1 MRNAL
6 LIIGDGLTAVAQ
18 SIHSRDAF
26 GYRASANRT
35 RTKIGKFA
43 TGYLTSLRE
52 SNTIGYRAKVELYH
66 TAKAVQAGIDSL
78 ANE

>member
-6 LIIGDGLTAVAQ
+6 FVISDGLTAVAK

-26 GYRASANRT
+26 GYRAGATRT
-35 RTKIGKFA
+35 RTNIGRFA

-78 ANE
+78 VNE